1 MTIGAVFAVRIRYRY
16 GMRFGFSSG
25 RDAMRGARA
34 GGAAVAI
41 ALALVASAVPARAA
55 TTDVSLVYGISVGG
69 VRIGEVEVNARFDG
83 NGYAVSLSGATRG
96 VSRAVSNATATMSAR
111 GIIRNGRVFPAEFQL
126 SMTEGVDGADATMT
140 LRDRA
145 VVDLTVIPGLVP
157 WFDLVPLTMEHV
169 RNIVDPMSAMIA
181 PVRRIE
187 GLTASEACNRTIPVF
202 DGWSRYD
209 VTLGGGEVRTV
220 VGAAGGYSG
229 LVYVCGAGYRPI
241 AGHRSS
247 EAPVVYMEGNSR
259 LQATLMPIEGQL
271 VLIPYEL
278 LIGTE
283 IGDLVI
289 RVEQITYAPTQ

>member
-1 MTIGAVFAVRIRYRY
+1 M
-16 GMRFGFSSG
+16 
-25 RDAMRGARA
+25 
-34 GGAAVAI
+34 
-41 ALALVASAVPARAA
+41 PARAA

-96 VSRAVSNATATMSAR
+96 VAGRSPMPPATMSAR

-271 VLIPYEL
+271 VLIPTNSSSAPQMATSSFGSSRSPTHRRSDSPLWAERRRPTTSRT
-278 LIGTE
+278 GTKSDWARSRDSDSVCSNSF
-283 IGDLVI
+283 IH
-289 RVEQITYAPTQ
+289 